1 MTSPLKSNDNDT
13 LKNIVLPLP
22 PSDLDGV
29 GRGAAEMEVYA
40 RFMRHLRMVPNSQA
54 DIKVLSAIQFT
65 ADMLDIRDALVTK
78 ILIDCGL
85 RAPRK
90 ALPSDYLDHADN
102 SLMRSGWEVGGPSG
116 STIELKKYWDSIGE
130 DSLAA
135 YRREPVIAEET
146 LFVE

>member
-1 MTSPLKSNDNDT
+1 MTSTLKSNDNDT

-22 PSDLDGV
+22 PSAE
-29 GRGAAEMEVYA
+29 RGAAEMEVYA

-78 ILIDCGL
+78 ILVDCGL
-85 RAPRK
+85 RSPRK
-90 ALPSDYLDHADN
+90 ALPSEYLDHADS
-102 SLMRSGWEVGGPSG
+102 SLMRSGWEVGGPNA
-116 STIELKKYWDSIGE
+116 STIELKKYWDTIGE